1 MSDAVGSSVGVY
13 EIEEEFDPAL
23 LGFPSTS
30 KPAAT
35 WPSTSTGNE
44 RNTWVPTERHGSPAG
59 PLPDIRSEA
68 GDENLGEATIRHER
82 GAMGHLSRS
91 ATQRRPPTGRY
102 SSADW
107 LPSVHLPERSS
118 IPTPAGQA
126 VDVVDV
132 QTRSSAETT
141 EEGAAAQATGVQ
153 VESLHPALH
162 GFLRNGDD
170 EPDGHSAASA
180 EPSTVSLTPSTAS
193 DLGPEPRRDF
203 RYRKV
208 RLPGRK
214 GYRLTI
220 KPKYGPRPPEE
231 RAKLDMVANQVQQA
245 LDGAAALRLD
255 ETPEPPPPPLPLDSI
270 FQRDLVAAFGA
281 DRLDK
286 LNRLSMLHNTS
297 GDALPSH
304 VRDLFPA
311 LADPLSSISLANDI
325 RTHLDLPHL
334 SLSTDK
340 VALRRAIATMREKL
354 YVEIAAAL
362 VLPLAPPAQEEPQ
375 IDEDDLPLKEDM
387 SLTPMS
393 LDHMEK
399 ALPKRFPADKAA
411 IRAFLAKVPNNIGAA
426 YGEPGAVVWER
437 GVGRMAEE
445 PKYEWWRR
453 GYHGVV
459 NTDGPVHVF
468 VDHSNVLHGL
478 LHHLYNSPS
487 TSLPPRH
494 LRILSLPCLS
504 LLLRRGRP
512 TPPGSLHLVAS
523 SPLKQDLDPAVQL
536 GWEVSVL
543 KRVEVYEDEVLDPL
557 SMDLKPRAQAHPQ
570 TGVGFGS
577 GGGFDRHGTRRYREQ
592 GVDEILHLKILQTLN
607 TKSDPAPKGST
618 IVLAT
623 GDARGGQF
631 NRDGFLGAVR
641 EALRRGWAVE
651 LWSWK
656 AGLSRAW
663 AETAKRERWDRKFGI
678 HLLNEWAEQLV
689 EVENLGL
696 DLQ

>member
-30 KPAAT
+30 KPATT

-44 RNTWVPTERHGSPAG
+44 RNTWVSAERHGSPAG

-68 GDENLGEATIRHER
+68 GDGNVGDATTRPER
-82 GAMGHLSRS
+82 GAMGHRSRS
-91 ATQRRPPTGRY
+91 VTPRRSPTGRY

-107 LPSVHLPERSS
+107 LPPTDLSEPESTPIAARDKVQLVNPQERPPPEPTTDDGAARSTDDSVEVTRPAPNSRLPNGH
-118 IPTPAGQA
+118 PTSNGPSP
-126 VDVVDV
+126 VS
-132 QTRSSAETT
+132 TRS
-141 EEGAAAQATGVQ
+141 
-153 VESLHPALH
+153 
-162 GFLRNGDD
+162 
-170 EPDGHSAASA
+170 EPNPSTS
-180 EPSTVSLTPSTAS
+180 STVSILS
-193 DLGPEPRRDF
+193 GPLPKRDF
-203 RYRKV
+203 RLVQV

-214 GYRLTI
+214 SHRWAV
-220 KPKYGPRPPEE
+220 KARHRCRPPIEHAE
-231 RAKLDMVANQVQQA
+231 IDVIAGDDQRA

-270 FQRDLVAAFGA
+270 VQRDLVAAFGG

-286 LNRLSMLHNTS
+286 LNRLSKLHNTS

-468 VDHSNVLHGL
+468 VD
-478 LHHLYNSPS
+478 
-487 TSLPPRH
+487 
-494 LRILSLPCLS
+494 
-504 LLLRRGRP
+504 
-512 TPPGSLHLVAS
+512 
-523 SPLKQDLDPAVQL
+523 Q
-536 GWEVSVL
+536 
-543 KRVEVYEDEVLDPL
+543 
-557 SMDLKPRAQAHPQ
+557 
-570 TGVGFGS
+570 
-577 GGGFDRHGTRRYREQ
+577 
-592 GVDEILHLKILQTLN
+592 
-607 TKSDPAPKGST
+607 
-618 IVLAT
+618 
-623 GDARGGQF
+623 
-631 NRDGFLGAVR
+631 
-641 EALRRGWAVE
+641 
-651 LWSWK
+651 
-656 AGLSRAW
+656 
-663 AETAKRERWDRKFGI
+663 
-678 HLLNEWAEQLV
+678 
-689 EVENLGL
+689 
-696 DLQ
+696 